1 MSLSENV
8 EALQKRHVACMELPY
23 PYKNAVQPAWSFRI
37 PTKTPCSLHGAFVPL
52 QKVRADLHENFVGK
66 LSSKKIHFFCNANPS
81 AVVLRTNKIKKWNS

>member
-1 MSLSENV
+1 M
-8 EALQKRHVACMELPY
+8 KLPY

-37 PTKTPCSLHGAFVPL
+37 PTKTPRSLHGAFVPL

-81 AVVLRTNKIKKWNS
+81 AVVLWANKINKRKS